1 LSAAFYAGRSSGLM
15 RISDV
20 KYQLGEFS
28 LHFEHEFSFEKEIYG
43 LIGSNGCGKTTFM
56 KLLAGLYEPAE
67 GHIDY
72 EGLTAQDVTMVFRKP
87 YLLHDTVYRNLVYPL
102 KLRRSEIDEDKV
114 EYFLQMAGLTE
125 KKNQY
130 ALSLSSGEQ
139 QKLSF
144 IRALIFEPK
153 LILIDEAFSNM
164 DIESVALFED
174 YILTTQQKS
183 PVTWVIIS
191 HQLSNYKRI
200 CDYVFFMH
208 KGKLAVHGATNDVL
222 NNPQVPEL
230 KNYLNYHV

>member
-1 LSAAFYAGRSSGLM
+1 M

-20 KYQLGEFS
+20 KFQLGEFS
-28 LHFEHEFSFEKEIYG
+28 LHWEQDFAFEKKIYG
-43 LIGSNGCGKTTFM
+43 LMGSNGCGKTTVM
-56 KLLAGLYEPAE
+56 KLLAGLFTPAH

-72 EGLTAQDVTMVFRKP
+72 EGLTAKDVTMVFRKP

-102 KLRRSEIDEDKV
+102 KLRRSEIDESKIDF
-114 EYFLQMAGLTE
+114 FLQMAGLSE

-153 LILIDEAFSNM
+153 VILIDEAFSNM

-174 YILTTQQKS
+174 YILTAQQKT

-191 HQLSNYKRI
+191 HQLSNYKRL

-208 KGKLAVHGATNDVL
+208 KGKVAAHGTVGDIL
-222 NNPQVPEL
+222 NNPQDGDL
-230 KNYLNYHV
+230 KNYLNYQA

>member
-1 LSAAFYAGRSSGLM
+1 M
-15 RISDV
+15 KISDL

-28 LHFEHEFSFEKEIYG
+28 LHWEQEFSFEKKIYG
-43 LIGSNGCGKTTFM
+43 LMGCNGCGKTTLM
-56 KLLAGLYEPAE
+56 KLLAGLYKPND

-72 EGLTAQDVTMVFRKP
+72 EGLSAQDVTMVFRKP
-87 YLLHDTVYRNLVYPL
+87 YLLHDTVYRNLIYPL
-102 KLRRSEIDEDKV
+102 KLRRSEIDESKID
-114 EYFLQMAGLTE
+114 YFLQMAGLSE
-125 KKNQY
+125 KKTQY

-174 YILTTQQKS
+174 YILKKQQKS

-191 HQLSNYKRI
+191 HQLSNYKRL

-208 KGKLAVHGATNDVL
+208 KGKLQAHGTVNEVL
-222 NNPQVPEL
+222 NTPQDADL
-230 KNYLNYHV
+230 KNYLNYQA